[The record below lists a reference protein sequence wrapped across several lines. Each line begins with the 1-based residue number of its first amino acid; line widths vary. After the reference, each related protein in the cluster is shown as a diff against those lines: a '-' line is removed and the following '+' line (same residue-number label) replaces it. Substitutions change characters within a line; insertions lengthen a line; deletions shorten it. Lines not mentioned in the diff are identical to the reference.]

1 MRSQT
6 CSCGVGLYNED
17 WGSGPIAIYDAFLI
31 YNPRAGKF
39 NRERG
44 QLLQR
49 TIEALQA
56 RGHSVTAVPTTGPG
70 DATAIA
76 RDCVAKGAQL
86 VIAAGGDGTINEVAN
101 GLVGTDAPLAILP
114 GGTANVLAVE
124 MEIGTQIVRAADR
137 LHEWMPERVAVG
149 QLTNAVE
156 QRYFLM
162 MAGAGLDAMI
172 VYNIDAALK
181 ARIGK
186 AAYWLAGFS
195 QLGRMFPEFQVTTNG
210 QQSNCSFALASR
222 VKNYG
227 GDLWIAR
234 GASLF
239 SDSFELVLFEG
250 PHSLPYMK
258 YLFGVLTGRLS
269 RMQGVS
275 VLRTDS
281 IQLECPTDGGIY
293 VQVDGE
299 FAGRLPA
306 TLRIIPRALTLL
318 VPPSFRAHHKP
329 RG

>member
-1 MRSQT
+1 MDVR
-6 CSCGVGLYNED
+6 GRI
-17 WGSGPIAIYDAFLI
+17 IATYENAFLV

-56 RGHSVTAVPTTGPG
+56 RGHKLTPIPTTGPR

-76 RDCVAKGAQL
+76 RDCVAKGAEL

-101 GLVGTDAPLAILP
+101 GLVGTDVPLAILP

-124 MEIGTQIVRAADR
+124 MEIGTKIVAAAER
-137 LHEWMPERVAVG
+137 MHEWIAERVSVG
-149 QLTNAVE
+149 RITNAVE
-156 QRYFLM
+156 ERHFLM

-172 VYNIDAALK
+172 VYNIDAAIK
-181 ARIGK
+181 ARFGK
-186 AAYWLAGFS
+186 GAYWLAGFS
-195 QLGRMFPEFQVTTNG
+195 QLGKTFPEFNVRTNG
-210 QQSNCSFALASR
+210 HQSMCSFALASR

-239 SDSFELVLFEG
+239 SDQFELVLFEG

-258 YLFGVLTGRLS
+258 YLFGVLTGRLAS
-269 RMQGVS
+269 IKGVS
-275 VLRTDS
+275 VIRTDS
-281 IQLECPTDGGIY
+281 IELECPTDRGIY
-293 VQVDGE
+293 VQIDGE
-299 FAGRLPA
+299 YAGRLPA
-306 TLRIIPRALTLL
+306 TLSIVPRSLTLL
-318 VPPSFRAHHKP
+318 VPPSFRAHHMP

>member
-1 MRSQT
+1 M
-6 CSCGVGLYNED
+6 
-17 WGSGPIAIYDAFLI
+17 

-49 TIEALQA
+49 TIEKLKAQ
-56 RGHSVTAVPTTGPG
+56 GHNVIAIPTTGPG
-70 DATAIA
+70 AATAIA
-76 RDCVAKGAQL
+76 RDCAGKGAQL

-101 GLVGTDAPLAILP
+101 GLVGTEVPLAILP

-124 MEIGTQIVRAADR
+124 LEIGTGILHAAR
-137 LHEWMPERVAVG
+137 CMHEWGPERVSVG
-149 QLTNAVE
+149 LLSNAVE
-156 QRYFLM
+156 ERYFLM

-172 VYNIDAALK
+172 LYNIDAALK

-195 QLGRMFPEFQVTTNG
+195 QLGKTLPEFQVRSDG
-210 QQSNCSFALASR
+210 HQSTCSFALASR
-222 VKNYG
+222 VRNYG

-239 SDSFELVLFEG
+239 SDVFELVLFEG
-250 PHSLPYMK
+250 PAAVFYMK
-258 YLFGVLTGRLS
+258 YLFGVLTGRLVH
-269 RMQGVS
+269 MKGVS
-275 VLRTDS
+275 VVRTDTLH
-281 IQLECPTDGGIY
+281 LESPTDIGIY

-306 TLRIIPRALTLL
+306 RLSIVPRALTVL